1 MLWQPMSHS
10 RRVYIVLGALALIAF
25 MLKGVIDQLIYYP
38 MRYPLGAWDLQ
49 AASGAKDQWLAAADG
64 TQLHCWWFQKTD
76 AHFVTLFLHGNAGNI
91 THRVEHA
98 RAVMNAGSAFLV
110 LDYRG
115 YGKSQ
120 GRPSERGLYNDAD
133 AAYARLT
140 ELGYSPD
147 CIIVQGESL
156 GSAVAANLA
165 MRRKC
170 AAVILESPLMSAS
183 KVAETVLPVIGPL
196 MIHGYDT
203 YRMISQINVPLFVI
217 HGDADEVVPFSQG
230 RAVFAAAHEPKYF
243 WAVHGAHHNDLLE
256 VAGSEYVTRLREF
269 YQVVIQ
275 NATY

>member
-1 MLWQPMSHS
+1 M
-10 RRVYIVLGALALIAF
+10 VLGALALIAL
-25 MLKGVIDQLIYYP
+25 MLQGVIDQLIYYP
-38 MRYPLGAWDLQ
+38 MRYPQGAWDLQ
-49 AASGAKDQWLAAADG
+49 AESGAKDQWLTAADG
-64 TQLHCWWFQKTD
+64 TQLHCWWFPKAD
-76 AHFVTLFLHGNAGNI
+76 AHFVTLFLHGNAGNV
-91 THRVEHA
+91 THRVDHA
-98 RAVMNAGSAFLV
+98 DAVMNAGSAFLV

-115 YGKSQ
+115 YGKSK

-133 AAYARLT
+133 AAYARLI

-183 KVAETVLPVIGPL
+183 KVAETVLPLIVPL
-196 MIHGYDT
+196 MIRGYDT
-203 YRMISQINVPLFVI
+203 YRMISQINVPVFVI
-217 HGDADEVVPFSQG
+217 HGDADEIVPFSQG
-230 RAVFAAAHEPKYF
+230 RAVFGAAHEPKYF

-275 NATY
+275 NATH